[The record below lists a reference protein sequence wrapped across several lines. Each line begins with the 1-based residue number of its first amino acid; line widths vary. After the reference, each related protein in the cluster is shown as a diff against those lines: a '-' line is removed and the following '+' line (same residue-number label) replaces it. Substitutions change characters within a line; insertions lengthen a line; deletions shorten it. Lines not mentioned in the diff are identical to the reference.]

1 MTPFASQLRL
11 SLSQI
16 LYALM
21 SKKINQFT
29 FILIGLLFFSCGSK
43 KEVAYTPAPEV
54 KRNLYSDIVIN
65 YKLDKSGIRDT
76 FNHAIDEALK
86 VNFDIPEYDI
96 KLALSKQKDAS
107 VEIEGKNILVVL
119 PITIQVEKNTFLAN
133 LKAKGVLEMTFVT
146 NVDVDTIWN
155 LATKTNLSTHK
166 WLEKPKLSIAGL
178 NLPIETISNIVINKT
193 KKQIEQSIDDSVK
206 ESFTLKQKMKETM
219 AFFDQPMQM
228 EANSSGWLDVKP
240 EQMQLNRVQN
250 SRFSADG
257 KIAMKM
263 LNTFSTYKPQP
274 KTGSRPLPKVYWNES
289 IPDSS
294 TFRLITDIKMM
305 DINGLIKSNLD
316 GRTFTAGDKSI
327 TLSNI
332 VANCD
337 YEFFRVVTDVAGSV
351 NGTLIIKGK
360 PKYDAIANGFY
371 MDNLDIQLKTKNVL
385 HKAAAWIGEG
395 KIRNE
400 LESMLKFSIKDNLAG
415 IQDNINTQM
424 AEFNKAHDLEMK
436 VKIGSIDVESFELKP
451 GQIQA
456 LMRSKVYLEVNIKDF
471 RSFSKF

>member
-1 MTPFASQLRL
+1 
-11 SLSQI
+11 
-16 LYALM
+16 M
-21 SKKINQFT
+21 SKNVIVLSIF
-29 FILIGLLFFSCGSK
+29 FFCILIMHSCGTK
-43 KEVAYTPAPEV
+43 KEVVVAPPPNV

-76 FNHAIDEALK
+76 FNHAIDDALK
-86 VNFDIPEYDI
+86 ANFDIPEYDI
-96 KLALSKQKDAS
+96 KLALSKQKDAT

-119 PITIQVEKNTFLAN
+119 PLAIQVEKNTFLAN
-133 LKAKGVLEMTFVT
+133 LKAKGVLELTFVT

-155 LATKTNLSTHK
+155 LTTKTSLSTYK

-178 NLPIETISNIVINKT
+178 NLPIETISNLVIKNT
-193 KKQIEQSIDDSVK
+193 KKQIEQSIDASVK

-219 AFFDQPMQM
+219 AIFDQPMQM
-228 EANSSGWLDVKP
+228 DVSNGGWLDVKP
-240 EQMQLNRVQN
+240 EQMQLNKVQN
-250 SRFSADG
+250 GRYSSEG

-263 LNTFSTYKPQP
+263 LNTFSTYKPQAQ
-274 KTGSRPLPKVYWNES
+274 TITRPLPKVYWNEA

-294 TFRLITDIKMM
+294 TFRLIADIKMM
-305 DINGLIKSNLD
+305 DINGLIKTNLD

-395 KIRNE
+395 KIRKE
-400 LESMLKFSIKDNLAG
+400 LESMLKFSIKDNIAG
-415 IQDNINTQM
+415 IQANINTQM
-424 AEFNKAHDLEMK
+424 ADFNKKHDLEMK

-451 GQIQA
+451 GQIEA
-456 LMRSKVYLEVNIKDF
+456 LMKSKIYLEINIKDF